1 LRAVLRHRTI
11 ATREALLPD
20 HLPVL
25 SFKSLRGDGKTT
37 MPYIEAA
44 GARLHVE
51 EHGDG
56 YWPVEAAHHPLIA
69 YQAAFGTNLILQV
82 AAWLWF
88 TWLRVREA
96 IGGLSNRCWA

>member
-1 LRAVLRHRTI
+1 
-11 ATREALLPD
+11 
-20 HLPVL
+20 
-25 SFKSLRGDGKTT
+25 

>member
-37 MPYIEAA
+37 MPYIDAA

-69 YQAAFGTNLILQV
+69 YPAAFGTNLILHV

-88 TWLRVREA
+88 TCPAFARQLA
-96 IGGLSNRCWA
+96 A

>member
-1 LRAVLRHRTI
+1 
-11 ATREALLPD
+11 
-20 HLPVL
+20 
-25 SFKSLRGDGKTT
+25 

-69 YQAAFGTNLILQV
+69 PIRLHSAPISSFRSQRGFGSHGPAFARQLAA
-82 AAWLWF
+82 
-88 TWLRVREA
+88 
-96 IGGLSNRCWA
+96 

>member
-20 HLPVL
+20 HLPVP
-25 SFKSLRGDGKTT
+25 SFKSLRGDGKTI

-69 YQAAFGTNLILQV
+69 YQAAFATNLILQAQRGFGSHGPAFARQL
-82 AAWLWF
+82 AA
-88 TWLRVREA
+88 
-96 IGGLSNRCWA
+96 

>member
-1 LRAVLRHRTI
+1 
-11 ATREALLPD
+11 
-20 HLPVL
+20 
-25 SFKSLRGDGKTT
+25 

-69 YQAAFGTNLILQV
+69 YQAAFGTDLILQV
-82 AAWLWF
+82 AACL
-88 TWLRVREA
+88 
-96 IGGLSNRCWA
+96 

>member
-1 LRAVLRHRTI
+1 
-11 ATREALLPD
+11 
-20 HLPVL
+20 
-25 SFKSLRGDGKTT
+25 

-69 YQAAFGTNLILQV
+69 YQAAFGTDLILQV
-82 AAWLWF
+82 AACLWF
-88 TWLRVREA
+88 TWPRVREA

>member
-1 LRAVLRHRTI
+1 
-11 ATREALLPD
+11 
-20 HLPVL
+20 
-25 SFKSLRGDGKTT
+25 

-56 YWPVEAAHHPLIA
+56 NWPVEAAHHPLIA
-69 YQAAFGTNLILQV
+69 YQAAFGTDLILQV
-82 AAWLWF
+82 AACLWF
-88 TWLRVREA
+88 TWPRVREA

>member
-1 LRAVLRHRTI
+1 MC
-11 ATREALLPD
+11 EALLPD

-88 TWLRVREA
+88 TWPPRSRGNWRLEQPVLGIRF
-96 IGGLSNRCWA
+96 

>member
-69 YQAAFGTNLILQV
+69 YQAAFGTGRSV
-82 AAWLWF
+82 ALVHMAPRSRGNWRLEQPVLGIRF
-88 TWLRVREA
+88 
-96 IGGLSNRCWA
+96 

>member
-1 LRAVLRHRTI
+1 
-11 ATREALLPD
+11 
-20 HLPVL
+20 
-25 SFKSLRGDGKTT
+25 

-56 YWPVEAAHHPLIA
+56 YWPGRSRAPPLIA

-88 TWLRVREA
+88 TWPRVREA
-96 IGGLSNRCWA
+96 IGGLSNRCWAYDSDADSPADTPLHPALLRHLATTIRLLGAVTCGE

>member
-69 YQAAFGTNLILQV
+69 YQAAFGTDLILQV
-82 AAWLWF
+82 AACLRF
-88 TWLRVREA
+88 TWPRVREA